1 MSTWL
6 ATYLQSPLG
15 VLDGSCGKES
25 VCNAQDLGSNPGPG
39 RSPGGGHSNPLQHS
53 CPEYPMDRGT
63 WRATVHGVTELD
75 TTESIMLQH
84 PTRCFCHIINFYS
97 VPWFHVTYCTHS
109 HIQQRS
115 CLEFDLQPASWS
127 GVTGLSTQDLE
138 LILETLRLFSVC
150 NSFST

>member
-15 VLDGSCGKES
+15 FPGGSGGKES
-25 VCNAQDLGSNPGPG
+25 VCNAEDLGSNPRSG
-39 RSPGGGHSNPLQHS
+39 RSPGGGYGNPLQCS
-53 CPEYPMDRGT
+53 CLEYPMDRGI
-63 WRATVHGVTELD
+63 WRSTVHGVTELD

-84 PTRCFCHIINFYS
+84 SARCFCHIINFYS
-97 VPWFHVTYCTHS
+97 VLWFQLTYCTHS

-115 CLEFDLQPASWS
+115 CLEFDLEPASCR
-127 GVTGLSTQDLE
+127 GVTGLSTQ
-138 LILETLRLFSVC
+138 ILRLFSVC